1 MVAGRLDIIDSNLA
15 IFTLSGL
22 FSLIPAAEP
31 VFTGKIAFIHPDLAC
46 ILAILAFGF
55 ITGMGFYLNAK
66 AIPLVPFYMVPVIQS
81 MMAVFAILWGVFFFH
96 ETVTGWII
104 GGTAAFMIGVIGLQM
119 KNN

>member
-31 VFTGKIAFIHPDLAC
+31 VFTGKIAFIRPDLAC

-66 AIPLVPFYMVPVIQS
+66 AIPWCPLYGSRDPEHDGRIRHSLGRILLSRNGHWLDHRRNSRFYDR
-81 MMAVFAILWGVFFFH
+81 GH
-96 ETVTGWII
+96 R
-104 GGTAAFMIGVIGLQM
+104 AADEE
-119 KNN
+119 